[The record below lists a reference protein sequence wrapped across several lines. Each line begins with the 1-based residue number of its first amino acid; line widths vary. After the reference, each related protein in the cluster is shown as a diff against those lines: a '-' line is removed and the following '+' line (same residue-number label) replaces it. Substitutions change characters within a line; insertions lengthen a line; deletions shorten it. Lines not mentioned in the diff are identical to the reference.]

1 MTGLPGSFYKL
12 CAPSLGQA
20 MLLLGLAAQSL
31 RVLAPS
37 VVNFPPE
44 ALCEVEEI
52 QPPEKEKAVTLVML

>member
-1 MTGLPGSFYKL
+1 
-12 CAPSLGQA
+12 